1 MNADQRRWKT
11 GMRFM
16 TLPLWGAVAVS
27 VFICVHPCS
36 LAFAAP
42 TTPVAVD
49 VSLDNAAKALEKAKE
64 EARALRETWD
74 KTKLE
79 ATLYDKRA
87 KRAYEKWVKA
97 AKGLRKDAEKQKD
110 QAQLE
115 LKLSMERRKLA
126 YNEWQAALY
135 RQALREAQF
144 KLAEQ
149 ERDIAIVK
157 ERIRKLEKEAGTS
170 AKP

>member
-1 MNADQRRWKT
+1 ME
-11 GMRFM
+11 FM
-16 TLPLWGAVAVS
+16 ILPIRTALVLS
-27 VFICVHPCS
+27 LFISVHPCS

-42 TTPVAVD
+42 GTPVVVD

-64 EARALRETWD
+64 EARSLRETWD

-110 QAQLE
+110 QAELE
-115 LKLSMERRKLA
+115 LKLSTERRKLA

-135 RQALREAQF
+135 RQALREAHLR
-144 KLAEQ
+144 LAEQ

-157 ERIRKLEKEAGTS
+157 ERIRKLESEMNASSSK
-170 AKP
+170 K